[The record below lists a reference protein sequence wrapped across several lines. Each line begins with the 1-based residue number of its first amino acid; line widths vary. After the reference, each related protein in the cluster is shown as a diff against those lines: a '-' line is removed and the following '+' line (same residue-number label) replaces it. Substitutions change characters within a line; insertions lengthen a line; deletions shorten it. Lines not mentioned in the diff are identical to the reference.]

1 MQRGWKMDIAHRKV
15 NKIVRVLDAEGRPL
29 KNTAIKVS
37 QTNHKFLFGCGAFDT
52 IPYVLGEEKAFKDAL
67 KDPSKQDKIKNYDPK
82 TVVDS
87 WLEVFNYGTLPFYWG
102 QYEPVEGQPQQ
113 DSRMKAAQFLQSKN
127 VKVKGHPLCWHTV
140 CADWLMKYDNETIID
155 KKEPT
160 VIVQTGEFLN
170 NLGKLNV
177 KFDAKG
183 VVKEANGQLIAL
195 DKLAEDAGA
204 VEILKPYK
212 AEIAEMNNQE
222 IGVTLA
228 TALETPR
235 DGGDDT
241 KPSVRKNQTILG
253 NIITDGMLKKAKEV
267 AKPYNKNIV
276 MAFTNGGGIR
286 AAINAGPVTLGEVR
300 TVLPFGN
307 TLATIVPLV
316 VLYSSRA
323 TAWFD
328 SLGPRN
334 GTNWGLVCFML
345 VVLGGF
351 VLPSFTIARP
361 INADTCAQAMRGR
374 NLFVMQTEN
383 RQSHESDTS
392 VPLVDLSSCSSSEE
406 YVRGLFAANGDND
419 TNELARSVRQWTF
432 VVNVPED
439 APNTFPVMF
448 SANFDPSVLPRE
460 WDGKAEAD
468 KILKIMPIEGVEPL
482 KFGDKAV
489 VVVRKGGVSQVIRK
503 EYCRLDVLFCRQPYR
518 FAENTYFL
526 SPVGKIDTKGSK

>member
-1 MQRGWKMDIAHRKV
+1 MKMPLSVKSLFYWFVFLAAASCLPLAFFVFQLIIEVRRPSIGESVSLLVLLLLFAAMFGSFVFAICRGPRRWI
-15 NKIVRVLDAEGRPL
+15 
-29 KNTAIKVS
+29 
-37 QTNHKFLFGCGAFDT
+37 T
-52 IPYVLGEEKAFKDAL
+52 IPYAVTGLFVAFMFVFVCRGSWAI
-67 KDPSKQDKIKNYDPK
+67 PIGI
-82 TVVDS
+82 TV
-87 WLEVFNYGTLPFYWG
+87 
-102 QYEPVEGQPQQ
+102 
-113 DSRMKAAQFLQSKN
+113 A
-127 VKVKGHPLCWHTV
+127 
-140 CADWLMKYDNETIID
+140 
-155 KKEPT
+155 
-160 VIVQTGEFLN
+160 
-170 NLGKLNV
+170 
-177 KFDAKG
+177 
-183 VVKEANGQLIAL
+183 
-195 DKLAEDAGA
+195 
-204 VEILKPYK
+204 
-212 AEIAEMNNQE
+212 
-222 IGVTLA
+222 
-228 TALETPR
+228 
-235 DGGDDT
+235 
-241 KPSVRKNQTILG
+241 
-253 NIITDGMLKKAKEV
+253 
-267 AKPYNKNIV
+267 
-276 MAFTNGGGIR
+276 
-286 AAINAGPVTLGEVR
+286 
-300 TVLPFGN
+300 
-307 TLATIVPLV
+307 LATIVPLV

-374 NLFVMQTEN
+374 NLFVMQAEN

-439 APNTFPVMF
+439 APNTFPVIF